1 MKKQKKY
8 TTCELEQIALNL
20 RKDILL
26 MLQQAGSGHTGGSL
40 SMVEILTVLYYVVMN
55 HDPKNP
61 KLKERDRFL
70 LSKGHGCPA
79 LYAVLSNTGYF
90 PPEELLTL
98 RQLGSRLQGH
108 PQLGLPGVEIASG
121 SLGQGLSIACGMAL
135 AAKMDKE
142 QHTIYCLMGDGETNE
157 GQVWEAAMTASH
169 YKLDNI
175 CAIIDYNKYQI
186 DGKVCD
192 IMGIEP
198 LGNKWKEFGWHVED
212 TDGHDISALIKKFEN
227 VKKIKNRP
235 SVIIAHTV
243 KGKGVSFVE
252 SSNKWH
258 GVAPSKD
265 ELEQALKELDLGF
278 FKNKKTKK

>member
-8 TTCELEQIALNL
+8 TVEELKEITVSL

-26 MLQQAGSGHTGGSL
+26 MLEQAGSGHTGGAL
-40 SMVEILTVLYYVVMN
+40 SMVEILTVLYYVIMQQ
-55 HDPKNP
+55 DPKNP
-61 KLKERDRFL
+61 KWDKRDRFL
-70 LSKGHGCPA
+70 LSKGHGCPG
-79 LYAVLSNTGYF
+79 LYAVLANLGYF

-108 PQLGLPGVEIASG
+108 PQLGLPGIEIASG

-135 AAKMDKE
+135 AGKLDKKKNR
-142 QHTIYCLMGDGETNE
+142 IYCLMGDGELNE

-175 CAIIDYNKYQI
+175 CGIIDYNKYQI
-186 DGKVCD
+186 DGRCCE
-192 IMGIEP
+192 IMNIEP
-198 LGNKWKEFGWHVED
+198 LVGKWREFGWNVEEV
-212 TDGHDISALIKKFEN
+212 DGHNIKDLIEIFKKVEK
-227 VKKIKNRP
+227 VKKLP
-235 SVIIAHTV
+235 SIVIAHTI

-265 ELEQALKELDLGF
+265 ELERALKELDF
-278 FKNKKTKK
+278 RE